1 MTKLTDLPG
10 DVKDRLIQTFMQDPY
25 KSPLVMQLQQQLQQS
40 QGTIQQLNQQIALL
54 RIQATQRLE
63 RQSEAIESDERIKR
77 LEIAQKQWQ
86 TEADQSQQA
95 RMEVLK
101 RLLDSG
107 DYDGA
112 RMVVEAINMQ
122 DPPIIADPTIGQ
134 IADANSAVTRQSV
147 NNALASTGATQAP
160 QQPNQGGTP
169 PTQSSQPQASITGSV
184 PPNIPPQPRPAQSQ
198 PPRAAATLFT
208 NA

>member
-1 MTKLTDLPG
+1 M
-10 DVKDRLIQTFMQDPY
+10 
-25 KSPLVMQLQQQLQQS
+25 LQQQLQQS
-40 QGTIQQLNQQIALL
+40 QATIQQLNQQIALL

-107 DYDGA
+107 DYEGA
-112 RMVVEAINMQ
+112 RAVVEAINMQ

-134 IADANSAVTRQSV
+134 LADANSAVTRQSV
-147 NNALASTGATQAP
+147 NNALASTGAMQN
-160 QQPNQGGTP
+160 QQPIQGGTP
-169 PTQSSQPQASITGSV
+169 PVQSSQPQASITGSV
-184 PPNIPPQPRPAQSQ
+184 PPNIPPQPRPAAQ